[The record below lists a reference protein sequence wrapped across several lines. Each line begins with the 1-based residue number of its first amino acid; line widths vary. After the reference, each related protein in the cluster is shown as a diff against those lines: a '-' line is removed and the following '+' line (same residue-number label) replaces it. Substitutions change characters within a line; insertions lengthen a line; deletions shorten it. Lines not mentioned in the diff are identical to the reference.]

1 MAKRLDIL
9 SKDDTRE
16 EILYLLEDTFE
27 AVCSMHTD
35 LIEEDFSFDGV
46 LHHLPNFDLTV
57 ETIDEE
63 EDGNSD
69 FDSFEEAIEVLNSF
83 HS

>member
-1 MAKRLDIL
+1 MKRLDIT

-35 LIEEDFSFDGV
+35 LVDEDFSFDGV
-46 LHHLPNFDLTV
+46 IHNLPNFDLTV

-63 EDGNSD
+63 KDGDGD

-83 HS
+83 S

>member
-1 MAKRLDIL
+1 MKQLNIT

-27 AVCSMHTD
+27 AVCNMHAD
-35 LIEEDFSFDGV
+35 LVEEDFSFDGI
-46 LHHLPNFDLTV
+46 LHELPNFDITV
-57 ETIDEE
+57 ETRDEE
-63 EDGNSD
+63 EDGDMD

>member
-1 MAKRLDIL
+1 MKQLNVT

-16 EILYLLEDTFE
+16 EILYLTEDTFE

-35 LIEEDFSFDGV
+35 LVEEDFSFDGV
-46 LHHLPNFDLTV
+46 PHELPNFDITV

-63 EDGNSD
+63 EDD
-69 FDSFEEAIEVLNSF
+69 RDPDIDSLEQAIEVLNSF